1 MRIDPDAAPARPAT
15 ARELREARRRAANR
29 REFFAA
35 KRAAAIDGRA
45 RAAVAWD
52 QWRALIRDLPEAQA
66 EELAEDIAAHLAR
79 QIDTMTTP
87 QGDRP

>member
-15 ARELREARRRAANR
+15 ARELREARRRADNR
-29 REFFAA
+29 REYFAT
-35 KRAAAIDGRA
+35 KRAAAATAQA

-52 QWRALIRDLPEAQA
+52 QWRALLRDVPEAEAEQLA
-66 EELAEDIAAHLAR
+66 EETAARLAQ
-79 QIDTMTTP
+79 QIDHMTTL